1 MVAALNFLQWITVAL
16 AVNKIIEYY
25 LETMNI
31 ILNTNK
37 AKDVLAK
44 LEKENPDFNLWHSIS
59 SQLNFILDDFDSSG
73 NHKKQASKE
82 RVKEIIIGVQAI
94 REIDAGNPKLADL
107 LCEIDYEY
115 KKLYGLNS

>member
-1 MVAALNFLQWITVAL
+1 M
-16 AVNKIIEYY
+16 VNKLIEYY
-25 LETMNI
+25 LEPMDI
-31 ILNTNK
+31 ILSTKN
-37 AKDVLAK
+37 AKNILGK
-44 LEKENPDFNLWHSIS
+44 LEKENPGFNLWHSIS

-82 RVKEIIIGVQAI
+82 RVKEIIIGIQAI
-94 REIDAGNPKLADL
+94 REIDAGNPELADL